1 MLAGRDDDG
10 REGKATVYYTA
21 HEVNEANEYVRS
33 QFQDVLS
40 RKELNIKSLRV
51 GVRMRVNVRMICQKI
66 RVFDQL
72 THVVGDEFS
81 AALLAP
87 VDRSSGVDLPP
98 VVEVTFGIR
107 GGVGVGLGVFTFS
120 GIFLLIVVCLQT
132 RVWWPFFEFKFNKLA
147 FYI

>member
-98 VVEVTFGIR
+98 VVEVTFGVR
-107 GGVGVGLGVFTFS
+107 GRGRARGFHFFRNFLVDCCLSADQGLVALF
-120 GIFLLIVVCLQT
+120 
-132 RVWWPFFEFKFNKLA
+132 RV
-147 FYI
+147 